1 MQNVYKNKTNKGEE
15 AVWGK
20 SGERYLHSSSITTI
34 LVSEAGKTCGAF
46 VVPGEIKVRK

>member
-1 MQNVYKNKTNKGEE
+1 MG
-15 AVWGK
+15 GG
-20 SGERYLHSSSITTI
+20 GERYLHSSSITTI

>member
-1 MQNVYKNKTNKGEE
+1 MCHKNKTSKGKG
-15 AVWGK
+15 AIWGEW
-20 SGERYLHSSSITTI
+20 GERYLHSSSITTI

>member
-1 MQNVYKNKTNKGEE
+1 MSHKNKTNKGKE
-15 AVWGK
+15 AIWGGV
-20 SGERYLHSSSITTI
+20 GERYLHSSSITTI